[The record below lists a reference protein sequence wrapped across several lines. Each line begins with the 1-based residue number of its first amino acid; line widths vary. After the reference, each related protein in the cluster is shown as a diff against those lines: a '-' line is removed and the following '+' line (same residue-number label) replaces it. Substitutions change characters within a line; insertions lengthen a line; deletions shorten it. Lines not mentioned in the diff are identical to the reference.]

1 MALAWRGASG
11 VGGASGAGG
20 RASSAS
26 SHVSCA
32 PVSSPYPP
40 LKISLGYLT
49 KLDQC
54 EYLSQF
60 EDNTDEELAA
70 VVRSMLPK
78 AKEAS
83 LDVHVVAMKAAIVRA
98 VAQLEE
104 AKIEQAKIDKGEPIA
119 VIDVSD

>member
-1 MALAWRGASG
+1 MNTGRTPLALLT
-11 VGGASGAGG
+11 
-20 RASSAS
+20 
-26 SHVSCA
+26 
-32 PVSSPYPP
+32 PP

-49 KLDQC
+49 KLNQC
-54 EYLSQF
+54 EFLLQF

-83 LDVHVVAMKAAIVRA
+83 LDAHVVAMKAAIERA
-98 VAQLEE
+98 AAQLEE
-104 AKIEQAKIDKGEPIA
+104 AKIEQATIDKGEPIA